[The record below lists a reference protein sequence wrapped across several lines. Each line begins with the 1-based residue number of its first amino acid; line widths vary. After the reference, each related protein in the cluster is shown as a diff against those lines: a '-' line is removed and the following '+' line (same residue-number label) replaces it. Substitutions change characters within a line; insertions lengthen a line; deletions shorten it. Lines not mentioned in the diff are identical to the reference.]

1 MLVCK
6 FNYFG
11 VHLQIFLFLFS
22 YSVDIAHKTG
32 IFGALD
38 GTAFEE
44 STIIVFGETEPFLA
58 GHFEEFGSG
67 LEFGDISGWSKSVP
81 GTGGLASV
89 AAVDGIAHCLD
100 GGGAEVL
107 AVFDGLIGETAMSVE
122 RLSLVRVMGI
132 PGAKGMGGAGFE
144 ASVTGAAAT
153 GHFLVVLE
161 WDIEE
166 EFAEDELAAGL
177 WENELMIA
185 SSPSESG
192 FHGPVSFKDGGTV
205 TEYSEIGT

>member
-38 GTAFEE
+38 GTTFEE
-44 STIIVFGETEPFLA
+44 SAIVVFGEMEPFLA

-132 PGAKGMGGAGFE
+132 PGAKGMGGADFE

-161 WDIEE
+161 GDVEE

-185 SSPSESG
+185 SCPSESG
-192 FHGPVSFKDGGTV
+192 FHGPVSFKNGSTV
-205 TEYSEIGT
+205 TEYSERGS